1 MKFQGRSDRPSRH
14 SSSSVHQS
22 ETRQTSRREP
32 LAQDVGQ
39 LPDARQLEHRD
50 QDRRGRKPQ
59 SQGCRKTEAVLGP
72 RKFPIFLVESYLL
85 KANYCT
91 TVGIRFMN
99 LFHMFML
106 QKKKKNYDVKMVKM
120 VIERVHLAKGIIDMK
135 YIWQ

>member
-1 MKFQGRSDRPSRH
+1 MLELKFQWRSDRPSSH

-59 SQGCRKTEAVLGP
+59 SQGCRKIEAVLGP

-85 KANYCT
+85 KVNSRYSFHEFIPHAHVTNK
-91 TVGIRFMN
+91 IKFM
-99 LFHMFML
+99 ML
-106 QKKKKNYDVKMVKM
+106 
-120 VIERVHLAKGIIDMK
+120 
-135 YIWQ
+135 